1 MKHNALGLRDLVV
14 GVGGV
19 KEEGRRREKWDRE
32 ERRERFEQL
41 NLLEFAFCGLKSR
54 PDKNSGYRL

>member
-1 MKHNALGLRDLVV
+1 M
-14 GVGGV
+14 